1 MTSAGTTVEYPHMA
15 TAAPHVKLL
24 RQLASAKDDY
34 LSGAFDISWDGA
46 KATLYLVFGRPSHAV
61 FETDQ
66 AQIEGEA
73 AIDALLAA
81 LPRAFVR
88 LRLASRDVTARD
100 ASITIDELAGPF
112 VRLAGSYAD
121 DPVVEEDPGVVE
133 RRRRCAG
140 PAVRSRG
147 LSAAPRWTS
156 ALG

>member
-1 MTSAGTTVEYPHMA
+1 MA

-66 AQIEGEA
+66 EQIEGEA

-81 LPRAFVR
+81 LPRGF
-88 LRLASRDVTARD
+88 
-100 ASITIDELAGPF
+100 
-112 VRLAGSYAD
+112 
-121 DPVVEEDPGVVE
+121 
-133 RRRRCAG
+133 
-140 PAVRSRG
+140 AVSEIGR
-147 LSAAPRWTS
+147 AHV
-156 ALG
+156 

>member
-1 MTSAGTTVEYPHMA
+1 MTSAGTSVEYPHMA

-81 LPRAFVR
+81 LQIGRAHV
-88 LRLASRDVTARD
+88 
-100 ASITIDELAGPF
+100 
-112 VRLAGSYAD
+112 
-121 DPVVEEDPGVVE
+121 
-133 RRRRCAG
+133 
-140 PAVRSRG
+140 
-147 LSAAPRWTS
+147 
-156 ALG
+156 